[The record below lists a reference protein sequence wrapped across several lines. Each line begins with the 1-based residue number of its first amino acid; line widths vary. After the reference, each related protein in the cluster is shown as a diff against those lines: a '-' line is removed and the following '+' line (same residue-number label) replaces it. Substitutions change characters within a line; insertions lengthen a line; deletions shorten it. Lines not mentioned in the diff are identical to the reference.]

1 MNFSLL
7 YYDIVCYVI
16 ALCVFIVVFV
26 FVLLFWNVRGK
37 GSVNFGSDNQTVELL
52 WTVIPTFIV
61 LILCSLNV
69 NFITA
74 GLNNLSQETV
84 KVIGHQWYWTYEV
97 SGSTFDSFLCKDGFQ
112 VDKPLPLRYGV
123 VYRLLVTSEDVIHS
137 FSVPSLQ
144 IKMDAIPGRINSV
157 FFVPD
162 RYGSFVGYCSEL
174 CGVGHGYMPIVIEVI
189 K

>member
-1 MNFSLL
+1 
-7 YYDIVCYVI
+7 
-16 ALCVFIVVFV
+16 
-26 FVLLFWNVRGK
+26 
-37 GSVNFGSDNQTVELL
+37 
-52 WTVIPTFIV
+52 
-61 LILCSLNV
+61 
-69 NFITA
+69 
-74 GLNNLSQETV
+74 LSQETV
-84 KVIGHQWYWTYEV
+84 
-97 SGSTFDSFLCKDGFQ
+97 KDGFQ

-189 K
+189 KVIIYLRPVKYESSLILCTSYEGYFYVCMCLMLLFGFFVLSIVMSIKTGYYR